1 MKITA
6 FLQKKPEVKATN
18 VDIREAF
25 TLWDILN
32 SKYTTKERLLM
43 FNSFAED
50 PELRLLLGKRE
61 KEIDQNVSE
70 KLLQVFEG
78 KIYLKQK
85 EEPHILAE

>member
-50 PELRLLLGKRE
+50 P
-61 KEIDQNVSE
+61 S
-70 KLLQVFEG
+70 
-78 KIYLKQK
+78 
-85 EEPHILAE
+85 

>member
-50 PELRLLLGKRE
+50 PELRLLLGKRLT
-61 KEIDQNVSE
+61 KKRLIKTSLFCRS
-70 KLLQVFEG
+70 K
-78 KIYLKQK
+78 
-85 EEPHILAE
+85 

>member
-32 SKYTTKERLLM
+32 KYT
-43 FNSFAED
+43 
-50 PELRLLLGKRE
+50 LGTF
-61 KEIDQNVSE
+61 INV
-70 KLLQVFEG
+70 
-78 KIYLKQK
+78 
-85 EEPHILAE
+85 